1 MERQTDRET
10 EVEVLLNNGE
20 TARQRETEVEVLLNN
35 GEKDRQRDRGGDI
48 IK

>member
-1 MERQTDRET
+1 MERETERET
-10 EVEVLLNNGE
+10 EVEI
-20 TARQRETEVEVLLNN
+20 LLNN